1 MCEGIWED
9 GRSSLQ
15 GALIKGKE
23 PQHGGLRLR
32 ACASSHITLDQR
44 QAGPCF
50 FGPQFP
56 CLGNEE

>member
-23 PQHGGLRLR
+23 PQPIWGLETEGLCQLPRN
-32 ACASSHITLDQR
+32 S
-44 QAGPCF
+44 
-50 FGPQFP
+50 
-56 CLGNEE
+56 